1 MIKTGSGGLKNVK
14 KKTRMKNDGREVA
27 KNNNKNRKNGIKER
41 NKAPK
46 EEKRV
51 WERKRRTKESARA
64 CGTLKQDPV
73 MDLEDRDHKNDDSE
87 TVRRILFGG
96 TKRRA

>member
-1 MIKTGSGGLKNVK
+1 MEEKSQKTT
-14 KKTRMKNDGREVA
+14 KTE
-27 KNNNKNRKNGIKER
+27 KNGIKER

-73 MDLEDRDHKNDDSE
+73 MDLKDRDHKNDDSE